1 VLSALILAQ
10 LTIATS
16 APDTVRWRDKI
27 PVRVVVQAPGREAP
41 RVLAP
46 SLRGLSIAGTY
57 EESRLEIRNGV
68 PWVSVERRYE
78 LAARR
83 PGDYI
88 VGAFE
93 ARLHGERVQ
102 SRPLTVTVVATGDT
116 VPPAVVTRARID
128 PRAHVNFRAM
138 VLPETVYVGQQAS
151 YQVGVFL
158 DDQVRMRLRRNPEF
172 IPPEPRSMMVYELRP
187 RALELP
193 SRTEGGV
200 RYETHAFERA
210 LFPLSAGRY
219 VIPPAE
225 LVYSLPLSS
234 SFFSRSET
242 FSMRAES
249 LAVVALEPPEAGRP
263 SDYAGAVGSIAI
275 AAAAD
280 SARARVG
287 DPLVLTLSV
296 SGVGNVKLFPR
307 PNLQLSWGTTVPG
320 GERVTI
326 DSTASLVR
334 GTKEFDWIV
343 TPRQAGRVPL
353 EPVRYPYF
361 NPYTE
366 RYELAVT
373 GPDTLDIAPG
383 SLVRTDT
390 AVVAA
395 APLSISGRD
404 EGPVAPPPDRSPIYW
419 LIAGLAPLPA
429 LASLVFTRR
438 RRTRPAR
445 RDPAVVLRACA
456 GRRLGRRS
464 RDVAALRRAFVDA
477 VAVRAALGAAAF
489 THSGELAR
497 ALRRAGATPEV
508 ADGAERLLRELDAA
522 VFADGAVPDDAH
534 RRALDLYRRL
544 DRETRARTAAPS
556 APARRL
562 LSLLLCATLSASAA
576 GAQESDFTRGVAA
589 YQRAQYAEA
598 RGWFEDYAI
607 EHPQSFDAW
616 ANFGTAAWSAG
627 DTTHAVL
634 GWQRAQRLRPLATDI
649 GERLERV
656 PGAHG
661 GDVSGVIPVPSALP
675 ATVAIALWVGAWL
688 LLAWRSPQRAG
699 WPRAAGA
706 LALVSSL
713 AVLLAGRLI
722 ERQHAGSDLAVIAE
736 PGPLRSLPA
745 LAAEPRVI
753 AARGEMARIEERQG
767 VWRRVRLDGGRSG
780 WMEAQRLLTLHVA
793 GEHAP
798 ESSR

>member
-1 VLSALILAQ
+1 MLSALVLAQ

-16 APDTVRWRDKI
+16 APDTVRWREKI
-27 PVRVVVQAPGREAP
+27 PVRVVVQSPGREAP

-78 LAARR
+78 LTARR
-83 PGDYI
+83 PGAYTL
-88 VGAFE
+88 GAFE

-102 SRPLTVTVVATGDT
+102 SRPLIVTVVATGDT
-116 VPPAVVTRARID
+116 APPTVITRARID
-128 PRAHVNFRAM
+128 PKAHVNFRAM

-193 SRTEGGV
+193 ARIEGGV

-263 SDYAGAVGSIAI
+263 QDYAGAVGTIAI

-280 SARARVG
+280 SAEARVG

-307 PNLQLSWGTTVPG
+307 PNLQLSWGTTVAG

-343 TPRQAGRVPL
+343 TPREAGRVPL

-373 GPDTLDIAPG
+373 APDTLDIAPG
-383 SLVRTDT
+383 GLVRTDT
-390 AVVAA
+390 AVAVAA
-395 APLSISGRD
+395 PMAISARD
-404 EGPVAPPPDRSPIYW
+404 AGPVAPPFDRSPLYW

-429 LASLVFTRR
+429 LASLLFARR

-456 GRRLGRRS
+456 GMRAGRRD
-464 RDVAALRRAFVDA
+464 RDVSALRRAFVDA
-477 VAVRAALGAAAF
+477 VAARAALGAAAF
-489 THSGELAR
+489 THAGELAR

-522 VFADGAVPDDAH
+522 VFADGRAPDDAH

-544 DRETRARTAAPS
+544 DRETRSHAPGAAGRTLA
-556 APARRL
+556 
-562 LSLLLCATLSASAA
+562 LLLGTALAASSAV
-576 GAQESDFTRGVAA
+576 AQESAFTRGVAA
-589 YQRAQYAEA
+589 YERGQYAEA
-598 RGWFEDYAI
+598 RDRFR
-607 EHPQSFDAW
+607 EHAAGQPRSFDAW

-634 GWQRAQRLRPLATDI
+634 GWQRAQRLRPLAPAIQD
-649 GERLERV
+649 RLEQV

-661 GDVSGVIPVPSALP
+661 GEVSGVIPVPSAVP
-675 ATVAIALWVGAWL
+675 AALAIALWVGAWL
-688 LLAWRSPQRAG
+688 LIAWRPAERAAWTRG
-699 WPRAAGA
+699 AGA
-706 LALVSSL
+706 LALAASV
-713 AVLLAGRLI
+713 AVFLAGRLV
-722 ERQHAGSDLAVIAE
+722 ERQQQGGDLAVVAE

-745 LAAEPRVI
+745 LAAEARIGV
-753 AARGEMARIEERQG
+753 ARGEMARIEERRG
-767 VWRRVRLDGGRSG
+767 VWRRVRLDGGRTG
-780 WMEAQRLLTLHVA
+780 WMEAERLLALHDEAVRPD
-793 GEHAP
+793 GV
-798 ESSR
+798 R